1 VAILAVTI
9 FLYKLKTRPTSAS
22 NPLVELS
29 TGEKR
34 EDAAKPGVQVSEIG
48 DIPVDQTI
56 EQPSGR
62 LKYPDN
68 PEVAESGR
76 TIGEGY

>member
-1 VAILAVTI
+1 VIVIVIAVII
-9 FLYKLKTRPTSAS
+9 FLYKLKTRQTPVTPPPAEGAIEMS
-22 NPLVELS
+22 E
-29 TGEKR
+29 E
-34 EDAAKPGVQVSEIG
+34 AKKPDVTPQVTA
-48 DIPVDQTI
+48 VDES

-68 PEVAESGR
+68 PEVVESGR

>member
-1 VAILAVTI
+1 VIVIVLAVII
-9 FLYKLKTRPTSAS
+9 FLYKLKTRQTPAAPAEGAIEMS
-22 NPLVELS
+22 
-29 TGEKR
+29 
-34 EDAAKPGVQVSEIG
+34 EDAKKPDVTPQVTA
-48 DIPVDQTI
+48 VDES

-68 PEVAESGR
+68 PEVVESGR